1 MTMLRKYCLRGS
13 IALVIA
19 SAAPL
24 AAQQPAAQD
33 WANLQRFRQANAELG
48 AVRSGERRVVFMG
61 NSITE
66 QWSKVFPSMFHGK
79 PYINRGISGQTTPQ
93 MLARFRQD
101 VVALSPAI
109 VVILAGT
116 NDIAGNTG
124 PSSLEMIQDNL
135 MSMTEIAQA
144 NGIRVVLSSVLPA
157 FEYPWKPGLEPA
169 PKIVALNT
177 WIKDY
182 AGRVGAA
189 YVDYHSA
196 MRDERDGLRAEFTT
210 DGVHVTEAGY
220 RVMAGLVEPAIG
232 HVGQAQTP
240 TGWTDFKDA
249 FRTFVAIDAIVGAS
263 ALLMRDGRVLERVDL
278 GFSDRTRGIRVDSST
293 IFHWA
298 SITKTLTG
306 IAIMQLLERG
316 RLRLD
321 DRVVDYIPELRRIH
335 DPFGSRDS
343 ITIRMLLNHTSGFR
357 GGTWPYSEG
366 KAWQPFEPASWE
378 QLVAMMPYQELQ
390 FAPGSRYGYSNPA
403 FVYLARIIE
412 QLTGDAWESY
422 VQKNIFAPLGLER
435 SYFRSTPYHLAAS
448 RSHNYSVERDSA
460 TRALRVID
468 HGADFD
474 TGITTPNGGWNA
486 PLGDLARYVR
496 FLTSRADGIVKRSTL
511 EQMWQPGKPMS
522 QGYQSAPQ
530 QWMGLSF
537 MIHGTGDRRVLG
549 HTGHQANFGSFF
561 FFNPRTKMAI
571 IVAYNTTNYDS
582 VAPRADLEAKVQ
594 RAAVD
599 LLR

>member
-1 MTMLRKYCLRGS
+1 MLTKCCLPGS
-13 IALVIA
+13 IALAIA
-19 SAAPL
+19 SSAPL

-48 AVRSGERRVVFMG
+48 AVRADERRVVFMG

-66 QWSKVFPSMFHGK
+66 QWSKVFPAMFQGK

-101 VVALSPAI
+101 VVALNPAI

-135 MSMTEIAQA
+135 MSMAEIAQA

-157 FEYPWKPGLEPA
+157 YEYPWKRGLEPA

-177 WIKDY
+177 WIKHY
-182 AGRVGAA
+182 ARRIGAA

-196 MRDERDGLRAEFTT
+196 MRDDRNGLRAEFTT
-210 DGVHVTEAGY
+210 DGVHVTETGY
-220 RVMAGLVEPAIG
+220 RVMTGLVEQAIADFA
-232 HVGQAQTP
+232 QPQTP
-240 TGWTDFKDA
+240 TGWTNFKDA
-249 FRTFVAIDAIVGAS
+249 FQTFVATDSIVGAS
-263 ALLMRDGRVLERVDL
+263 ALLMRDGQVLERVDI
-278 GFSDRTRGIRVDSST
+278 GFADRARAIRVDSST

-306 IAIMQLLERG
+306 IAIMQLHERG

-321 DRVVDYIPELRRIH
+321 DRVVDYIPELRRVH
-335 DPFGSRDS
+335 DPFGTRDS

-357 GGTWPYSEG
+357 AGTWPYSEG
-366 KAWQPFEPASWE
+366 KAWQPFEPTSWE

-390 FAPGSRYGYSNPA
+390 FAAGTRYGYSNPA

-422 VQKNIFAPLGLER
+422 VQKNIFAPLGLQR
-435 SYFRSTPYHLAAS
+435 SYFRTTPYHLSAF

-486 PLGDLARYVR
+486 PLGDLARYVA
-496 FLTSRADGIVKRSTL
+496 FLTSGADGIVKRATL
-511 EQMWQPGKPMS
+511 EQMWQPGKPML
-522 QGYQSAPQ
+522 QGYQAAPQ

-561 FFNPRTKMAI
+561 FFNPHTKLAL
-571 IVAYNTTNYDS
+571 IVAYNTTNYD
-582 VAPRADLEAKVQ
+582 VGAAKADLEAKVH
-594 RAAVD
+594 RAAID